1 MHLLVLYC
9 RKVNSTLIY
18 FSVNTVKCKNASSN
32 FNFYQ
37 VKKCSKC
44 KKDLKAV
51 VKIEKQLQLMHR
63 DFRKIMDRINDTN
76 AQENI
81 KKFSALLTE
90 VEKVSLIF
98 SN

>member
-9 RKVNSTLIY
+9 RKVISTLICL
-18 FSVNTVKCKNASSN
+18 SVNIIKYSN
-32 FNFYQ
+32 GPSLTLFYQ
-37 VKKCSKC
+37 VRKCSKC

-90 VEKVSLIF
+90 VEKVKVF
-98 SN
+98 FPN